1 MTVARYTDAYYGPGK
16 TLTLAAPHIVAAG
29 AGAQVGSIFGVAK
42 EALAEDAEGEFE
54 TEGEFNLT
62 KVGSQ
67 AWAVGDRVYWD
78 AGNTRCTTVATAGMF
93 IGCATAA
100 VASGAGDTTGTLKL
114 ASASELSEGPQA
126 AEAALSGTLTGT
138 ANGSMVDIAA
148 TAAATVG
155 GATPTAAQ
163 VDTGIALAV
172 STIVSGT
179 NEQLKEL
186 QTKLNALLAKLVLAG
201 ILAP

>member
-1 MTVARYTDAYYGPGK
+1 MQNYQSPGEVVEVVAPYA
-16 TLTLAAPHIVAAG
+16 LASG
-29 AGAQVGSIFGVAK
+29 AGCKVGAIFGAAMDDSLISVAVR
-42 EALAEDAEGEFE
+42 LQ
-54 TEGEFNLT
+54 TEGVLELVKDAGT
-62 KVGSQ
+62 
-67 AWAVGDRVYWD
+67 AWAVGDKVYWD
-78 AGNTRCTTVATAGMF
+78 DSAKECDVDSAAGML
-93 IGCATAA
+93 IGYCVEIAA
-100 VASGAGDTTGTLKL
+100 SDAVVGKVKLIGRASD
-114 ASASELSEGPQA
+114 LSEGPQA

-138 ANGSMVDIAA
+138 ANGSMVDVAA
-148 TAAATVG
+148 TASAVVG

-201 ILAP
+201 ILDA